1 MNAPLASVVMI
12 VRNGELFF
20 RQAIESV
27 LAQDYPAYEILVV
40 DGQSTDGTADI
51 ARAYPQIR
59 YVVQTDSGTANA
71 YNLGIA
77 KAHGEFIAFLSYDD
91 LWTPN
96 KLSAQIGYLL
106 EHPEIQYVVAHC
118 KFFLEP
124 EYPFPLTLRPMIL
137 ERALPLRIME
147 TLLARK
153 QVFAQVGLLDPQL
166 SPADDVDWFMRA
178 HDLGVPM
185 AVLEQTLLYKRLH
198 DMNTSLNA
206 PDGRQLIFRVLQRSA
221 SRKRALAQEQI

>member
-77 KAHGEFIAFLSYDD
+77 
-91 LWTPN
+91 
-96 KLSAQIGYLL
+96 
-106 EHPEIQYVVAHC
+106 
-118 KFFLEP
+118 
-124 EYPFPLTLRPMIL
+124 
-137 ERALPLRIME
+137 
-147 TLLARK
+147 
-153 QVFAQVGLLDPQL
+153 
-166 SPADDVDWFMRA
+166 
-178 HDLGVPM
+178 
-185 AVLEQTLLYKRLH
+185 
-198 DMNTSLNA
+198 
-206 PDGRQLIFRVLQRSA
+206 
-221 SRKRALAQEQI
+221 